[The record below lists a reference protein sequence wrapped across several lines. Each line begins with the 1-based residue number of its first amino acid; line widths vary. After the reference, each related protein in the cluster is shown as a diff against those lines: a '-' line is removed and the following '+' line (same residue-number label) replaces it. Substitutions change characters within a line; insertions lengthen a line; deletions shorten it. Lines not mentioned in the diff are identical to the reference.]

1 MRYAA
6 ASCTRASHSAALKR
20 AGRTKAGGGFM
31 AVMAGSSAIR
41 LRRISA
47 RAVSPR
53 NDRGTSR
60 SYRLH
65 PARGRIAARVTVP
78 AATIGP

>member
-31 AVMAGSSAIR
+31 AVMAGSSADPAQAHF
-41 LRRISA
+41 S
-47 RAVSPR
+47 SPVLPR
-53 NDRGTSR
+53 KTR
-60 SYRLH
+60 H
-65 PARGRIAARVTVP
+65 E
-78 AATIGP
+78 